1 MTAQAQLCLLT
12 DSRRHAGQPQR
23 PTCSRW
29 PLAAIASLGILAT
42 TASLLTHNSTPRP
55 NTSNHAHVFK
65 LPASVH
71 SCLADSAK
79 YCATDT
85 ASCSGHD
92 VCIWCNALPVV
103 AYIVHSISFIF
114 HIAQG
119 MLAELHNLA
128 MQVNM
133 RGALSDDYRIR
144 HPNAPKMVQWHSGQ
158 DSCTCDSCCGPAS
171 IYRLCFAKD
180 MLCLDC

>member
-1 MTAQAQLCLLT
+1 MCLNFLLQYTAVLLIVLSIVLQTQHHVVGMMYAYGAMLCLLW
-12 DSRRHAGQPQR
+12 H
-23 PTCSRW
+23 
-29 PLAAIASLGILAT
+29 ILC
-42 TASLLTHNSTPRP
+42 TAFPS
-55 NTSNHAHVFK
+55 
-65 LPASVH
+65 
-71 SCLADSAK
+71 
-79 YCATDT
+79 Y
-85 ASCSGHD
+85 
-92 VCIWCNALPVV
+92 
-103 AYIVHSISFIF
+103 FIL
-114 HIAQG
+114 QG